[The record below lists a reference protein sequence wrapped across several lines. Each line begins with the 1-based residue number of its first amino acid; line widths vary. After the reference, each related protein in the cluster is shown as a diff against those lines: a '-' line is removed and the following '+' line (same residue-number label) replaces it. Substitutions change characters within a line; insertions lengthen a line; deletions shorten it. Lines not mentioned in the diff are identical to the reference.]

1 MNYDPDKIKVEHIE
15 INGKKVP
22 VYKIPTGMVGPN
34 ATKLAEVS
42 YNDNEDQSKEQ
53 FKINKSNNKIYDEEN
68 VGIED
73 DDYLDL

>member
-1 MNYDPDKIKVEHIE
+1 MNYDPDKIKVEYIE

-42 YNDNEDQSKEQ
+42 YGDDEEENKNE
-53 FKINKSNNKIYDEEN
+53 FKINKLNNKIYDEEN
-68 VGIED
+68 VEID
-73 DDYLDL
+73 NDDYLDL